1 MCENSALPRKVAAE
15 SPLLK
20 VVDRTAIVTAT
31 PAQMFALVDDVPRYP
46 EFLPGCVAARLESAS
61 ANERVAALEI
71 VRSGVRLEFT
81 TRNTVA
87 PPAEILMELVRG
99 PFTRLIGR
107 WRFEPIGEQ
116 GSRVGF
122 HVEFEFKNR
131 LMGIALNPLFESV
144 CDKIVDSFV
153 VRAREVYGAAPRG
166 GG

>member
-1 MCENSALPRKVAAE
+1 VREFRLAAPVAAE
-15 SPLLK
+15 VSYLK
-20 VVDRTAIVTAT
+20 VLDRSAIVTAT

-46 EFLPGCVAARLESAS
+46 EFLPGCVAARLESAT

-71 VRSGVRLEFT
+71 VRGGIHLEFT
-81 TRNTVA
+81 TKNTVS
-87 PPAEILMELVRG
+87 PPSQILMELVRG

-107 WRFEPIGEQ
+107 WRFEPIGAR

-131 LMGIALNPLFESV
+131 LMGIALNSVFESV

-153 VRAREVYGAAPRG
+153 ARARAVYGAAPHEDG
-166 GG
+166 